1 MECNHTNL
9 LHLKTKFEI
18 KYDYPIFSFKHLTS
32 NKKFNFEGIKHE
44 EKDGFKKL
52 LLDKIQEIES
62 NYTTRTLFSLR
73 KPNYFESIPAERLNF
88 NIDTIKISKDTKV
101 YVFRVTSDYRMICVF
116 SDIAPIFHIVGFDF
130 RFNAYNHG

>member
-32 NKKFNFEGIKHE
+32 NKNFNFEGIKHE
-44 EKDGFKKL
+44 EKDNFKKL

-116 SDIAPIFHIVGFDF
+116 SDVAPIFHIVGFDF